1 MKYFN
6 YLLQAIIIYM
16 SFLLIK
22 TLGINI
28 SRKIFIRIFRVIG
41 PIVRTNKIVVSNINR
56 ISETIDEGEREKIID
71 EMWSNYAITF
81 VEYVYLK
88 KFSSQQN
95 HIQIKNKEILEKI
108 SNSKKPVIFISG
120 HFSNFELM
128 AMEIYKSKV
137 KLSAIYRPLNNIFL
151 NPFMEMLRKKFI
163 CPNQIK
169 KGVKG
174 LKDAINHLRNGH
186 SLALMID
193 QRLSEGEKIKFFGN
207 DAKTTTLPAQLAL
220 KFKLLIVPIYL
231 KRKENFNYELEVFK
245 PSNFEELE
253 NNNDNKIKI
262 TKELNNWL
270 ERAVKKNPGQW
281 ILTHNR
287 WK

>member
-231 KRKENFNYELEVFK
+231 KRKENFNYELEVFQ
-245 PSNFEELE
+245 PLNFEELE
-253 NNNDNKIKI
+253 NNDDNKTKI
-262 TKELNNWL
+262 TQELNNWL
-270 ERAVKKNPGQW
+270 EKVVKKNPGQW

>member
-1 MKYFN
+1 MKYLN
-6 YLLQAIIIYM
+6 YLLQAIIVYI

-22 TLGINI
+22 ILGIDI

-41 PIVRTNKIVVSNINR
+41 PLVRTNKIVVSNIYR
-56 ISETIDEGEREKIID
+56 IHDTIDEDGINKIID

-88 KFSSQQN
+88 KFNSQQG
-95 HIQIKNKEILEKI
+95 HIQIKNKEIIEKI
-108 SNSKKPVIFISG
+108 VNSKKPVIFISG

-128 AMEIYKSKV
+128 AMELHKSKI

-169 KGVKG
+169 KGVTG
-174 LKDAINHLRNGH
+174 LKDAINDLRKGH

-193 QRLSEGEKIKFFGN
+193 QRLSEGEKITFFGN

-220 KFKLLIVPIYL
+220 KFNLLIVPIYL
-231 KRKENFNYELEVFK
+231 KRKENFNYELEVFQ
-245 PSNFEELE
+245 PLNFEELE
-253 NNNDNKIKI
+253 NNDDNKTKI
-262 TKELNNWL
+262 TQELNNWL
-270 ERAVKKNPGQW
+270 EKVVKKNPGQW

>member
-56 ISETIDEGEREKIID
+56 INETIDEGEREKIID

-231 KRKENFNYELEVFK
+231 KRKENFNYELEVFQ
-245 PSNFEELE
+245 PLNFEELE
-253 NNNDNKIKI
+253 NNDDNKTKI
-262 TKELNNWL
+262 TQELNNWL
-270 ERAVKKNPGQW
+270 EKVVKKNPGQW

>member
-1 MKYFN
+1 
-6 YLLQAIIIYM
+6 M

-231 KRKENFNYELEVFK
+231 KRKENFNYELEVFQ
-245 PSNFEELE
+245 PLNFEELE
-253 NNNDNKIKI
+253 NNDDNKTKI
-262 TKELNNWL
+262 TQELNNWL
-270 ERAVKKNPGQW
+270 EKVVKKNPGQW

>member
-1 MKYFN
+1 MKYIN
-6 YLLQAIIIYM
+6 YLIQAIIVYI
-16 SFLLIK
+16 SFLIIK
-22 TLGINI
+22 ILGINI

-231 KRKENFNYELEVFK
+231 KRKENFNYELEVFQ
-245 PSNFEELE
+245 PLNFEELE
-253 NNNDNKIKI
+253 NNDDNKTKI
-262 TKELNNWL
+262 TQELNNWL
-270 ERAVKKNPGQW
+270 EKVVKKNPGQW

>member
-1 MKYFN
+1 MKYLN
-6 YLLQAIIIYM
+6 YLLQAIIVYI

-22 TLGINI
+22 ILGINI
-28 SRKIFIRIFRVIG
+28 SRKIFIKIFRVIG
-41 PIVRTNKIVVSNINR
+41 PIVRTNKIVVSNIYR
-56 ISETIDEGEREKIID
+56 IYETIDKVRIKKIID
-71 EMWSNYAITF
+71 DMWSNYAITF

-88 KFSSQQN
+88 KFNSQQN
-95 HIQIKNKEILEKI
+95 HVQIKNKEVIEKI
-108 SNSKKPVIFISG
+108 VNSKKPVIFISG

-128 AMEIYKSKV
+128 AMELHKSKI
-137 KLSAIYRPLNNIFL
+137 KLSAIYRPLNNVFL

-169 KGVKG
+169 KGVTG
-174 LKDAINHLRNGH
+174 LKDAINDLRKGH

-193 QRLSEGEKIKFFGN
+193 QRLSEGEKIKFFGD

-220 KFKLLIVPIYL
+220 KFNLLIVPIYL
-231 KRKENFNYELEVFK
+231 ERKENFSYKLEVFQ
-245 PSNFEELE
+245 PLNFEELE
-253 NNNDNKIKI
+253 NNNANKTKI

-270 ERAVKKNPGQW
+270 EKAVQKNPGQW